1 MVQRVPITDVS
12 VGATVQVVE
21 ILGGWG
27 VRARVHSIGIR
38 PGVMVT
44 KVGGIAGYGPV
55 VLQVGGTQAA
65 LGYGVC
71 SKIVVEQVG

>member
-1 MVQRVPITDVS
+1 MVRRVPVTDVS
-12 VGATVQVVE
+12 VGKTVRVLE
-21 ILGGWG
+21 ILGGRG
-27 VRARVHSIGIR
+27 VTARVHSIGIR

-44 KVGGIAGYGPV
+44 KVSGIAGHGPV

-71 SKIVVEQVG
+71 SKLVVEEMS